1 MFKIIVLLFI
11 FDGFILGLIGLDEHK
26 IVYPDF

>member
-1 MFKIIVLLFI
+1 MLKLIVLLFI
-11 FDGFILGLIGLDEHK
+11 FEGLILGLIGLDEHK